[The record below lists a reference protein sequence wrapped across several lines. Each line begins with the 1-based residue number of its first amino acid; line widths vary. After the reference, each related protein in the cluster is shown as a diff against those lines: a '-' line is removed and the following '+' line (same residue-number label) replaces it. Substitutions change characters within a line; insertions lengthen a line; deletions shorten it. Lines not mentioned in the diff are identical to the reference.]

1 MTRVIDTPRLAFGVS
16 RPDSVPDAGSAGG
29 RKRVVV
35 AMSGGVDS
43 SVVAALMK
51 EAGHEVIGMT
61 LQLYDHGAAVG
72 KKGACCA
79 GQDIHDAR
87 AVADLIGI
95 PHYVLDYEARFRDR
109 VIDAF
114 ADSYLAG
121 ETPIPCV
128 LCNSEVKFAD
138 LLQTALDL
146 GADALATG
154 HYIARRDGPNGP
166 ELARAADAERDQ
178 SYFLFNTTR
187 DQLERIWFPLGD
199 MPKAEVREMAERFGL
214 PVAAKSDSQDICF
227 VPSGKYGDL
236 IAKLRP
242 EAMAPGDIV
251 HVDGRVLGQHQGIVN
266 FTIGQR
272 RGLGVADGA
281 PLFVVKLDP
290 ANRTVLVGPRACLET
305 TDIELRDVNWLG
317 DGAFADLPDEG
328 LEILARVRSTR
339 PPGPATLF
347 KPVLR
352 GGPARVLLHQ
362 AEDGLAAGQACVFYE
377 DDGPRSRVLGGGWI
391 ARTTSAYEAGR
402 PAARAAD
409 DSAATPAHPEWPV
422 DPPRS

>member
-1 MTRVIDTPRLAFGVS
+1 MTDDLNTPLPTSGATETSFD
-16 RPDSVPDAGSAGG
+16 PAAAPAGE

-51 EAGHEVIGMT
+51 EAGHEVIGIT

-87 AVADLIGI
+87 AVAELIGI
-95 PHYVLDYEARFRDR
+95 PHYVLDYESRFRDR

-114 ADSYLAG
+114 ADSYLMG

-154 HYIARRDGPNGP
+154 HYIARRAGPGGP
-166 ELARAADAERDQ
+166 ELVRAADAERDQ
-178 SYFLFNTTR
+178 SYFLFTTTR
-187 DQLERIWFPLGD
+187 AQLDKIWFPLGD
-199 MPKAEVREMAERFGL
+199 LPKAEVRRIAERLGL

-227 VPSGKYGDL
+227 VPAGKYGDL

-242 EAMAPGDIV
+242 DAMAPGDIV
-251 HVDGRVLGQHQGIVN
+251 HIDGRVLGQHQGIVN
-266 FTIGQR
+266 YTIGQR

-290 ANRTVLVGPRACLET
+290 ATRTVLVGPRSCLET
-305 TDIELRDVNWLG
+305 TEIELRDVNWLG
-317 DGAFADLPDEG
+317 DGAFEDLPEDG
-328 LEILARVRSTR
+328 IEILARVRSTR
-339 PPGPATLF
+339 APGPARLF
-347 KPVLR
+347 KP
-352 GGPARVLLHQ
+352 GGDGTPARVVLHG

-377 DDGPRSRVLGGGWI
+377 DGGPRSRVLGGGWI
-391 ARTTSAYEAGR
+391 ARTTSAYEASR
-402 PAARAAD
+402 TAAGTSDTA
-409 DSAATPAHPEWPV
+409 WPV
-422 DPPRS
+422 DPPRSPEPADRHT